1 MIAIIFFVLLF
12 AGFMLYY
19 LRFTLKYLAFKCD
32 NSDPIKQTVTI
43 VQSRVLPVNYEV
55 SFALDERMIKHYA
68 DSQKISEDAVAR
80 NFAANK
86 LADEMFK
93 LVKEDENNQLFNLVR
108 HNERYRFRNQFER
121 ELKYFTLHFSI
132 VPEYDHSN
140 KLPYGSKLI

>member
-1 MIAIIFFVLLF
+1 MSAIIFFVILF
-12 AGFMLYY
+12 IGYMLYY
-19 LRFTLKYLAFKCD
+19 LRFTLKYLMFKKD
-32 NSDPIKQTVTI
+32 HPDPIKQMVTI
-43 VQSRVLPVNYEV
+43 VRSYVSPVNYKAEF
-55 SFALDERMIKHYA
+55 SLDERMIKRYA
-68 DSQKISEDAVAR
+68 ESQKISESAVAR

-86 LADEMFK
+86 LADEIHK

-108 HNERYRFRNQFER
+108 HDDRYKFRNQPER